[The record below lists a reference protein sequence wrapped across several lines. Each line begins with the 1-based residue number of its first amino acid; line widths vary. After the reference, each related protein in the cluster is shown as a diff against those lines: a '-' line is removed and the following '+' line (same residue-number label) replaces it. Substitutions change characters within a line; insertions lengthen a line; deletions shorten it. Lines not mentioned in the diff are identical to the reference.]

1 MAEKDGA
8 ERSSQT
14 MFHGTDDRV
23 INAFHVPAFFTD
35 KADHAAL
42 FRGSSDHDATILQV
56 GVKLSNPLDIR
67 DEEGSERLIKIAK
80 LANVHVSY
88 NDHGEFECDS
98 ILDHSEQDGSQPLH
112 LVYIPDVREKLIDLG
127 YDSIIAT
134 ESIRG
139 KTIFTCVALETKQVT
154 FFSTATKH
162 GAVS

>member
-1 MAEKDGA
+1 MAEKDGGD
-8 ERSSQT
+8 RGSQP

-23 INAFHVPAFFTD
+23 IDTFNVPAFFTD
-35 KADHAAL
+35 NADHAAL

-56 GVKLSNPLDIR
+56 GVKLSHPLDIR

-112 LVYIPDVREKLIDLG
+112 LVYIPAVREKLIDLG
-127 YDSIIAT
+127 YDGIIAT
-134 ESIRG
+134 ESFGG
-139 KTIFTCVALETKQVT
+139 KTIFTAVALEPEQVT
-154 FFSTATKH
+154 FFSTDTND
-162 GAVS
+162 GAES